1 MEFIYIFGRLIF
13 SISSNVYQKK
23 LSHSGL
29 HPFYIVAA
37 TYFVL
42 SLLAVPLLGIVNTGE
57 LNHAFWLNVLLASVL
72 DVGGWMFL
80 VMSLSKTDLS
90 VFGPL
95 NAYKVVFS
103 LLLAVVFLH
112 EIPSAQG
119 LIGVAVI
126 IIGSFFLTPATSTPS
141 ANRIF
146 SLLKDK
152 GVQARFLSIALFSIG
167 TIFLKNSVINGG
179 PLSTLIFW
187 SLLGL
192 PLILSSNLIFL
203 ADGLSVYLKA
213 SKQHIQTIFMIG
225 IMVFVM
231 QYCTLL
237 LLSKMLVAYA
247 LALFQLGMIIQ
258 VFVGHQVFN
267 EKHIPRKLLACLVM
281 MSGSILVLMTKS

>member
-1 MEFIYIFGRLIF
+1 MELAYIFGRLIL
-13 SISSNVYQKK
+13 SITSNVYQKK
-23 LSHSGL
+23 LSHIGL

-42 SLLAVPLLGIVNTGE
+42 SLLAVPLLGMINTGE
-57 LNHAFWLNVLLASVL
+57 LSHAFWLNVLLASLL
-72 DVGGWMFL
+72 DVGGWLFL

-103 LLLAVVFLH
+103 LLLAVIFLH

-126 IIGSFFLTPATSTPS
+126 IIGSFFLTPATNTPR

-179 PLSTLIFW
+179 PLATLIFW
-187 SLLGL
+187 SVLGL
-192 PLILSSNLIFL
+192 PLALLSNVIFVTGNVNVDL
-203 ADGLSVYLKA
+203 RA
-213 SKQHIQTIFMIG
+213 SRKHIHTIFMIG
-225 IMVFVM
+225 IMVLVM

-247 LALFQLGMIIQ
+247 LALFQLGMAIQ
-258 VFVGHQVFN
+258 VFVGHKVFN
-267 EKHIPRKLLACLVM
+267 EKHIARKLLACLVM
-281 MSGSILVLMTKS
+281 MSGSILVLMAKS

>member
-1 MEFIYIFGRLIF
+1 MELAYIFGRLIF
-13 SISSNVYQKK
+13 SITSNVY
-23 LSHSGL
+23 HIGL

-42 SLLAVPLLGIVNTGE
+42 SLLAIPLLGMINTGE
-57 LNHAFWLNVLLASVL
+57 LSHAFWLNVLLASVL

-103 LLLAVVFLH
+103 LLLAVIFLH

-126 IIGSFFLTPATSTPS
+126 IIGSFLLTPATNTPR

-179 PLSTLIFW
+179 PLATLVFW
-187 SLLGL
+187 SVLGL
-192 PLILSSNLIFL
+192 PLVLFSNVIFVT
-203 ADGLSVYLKA
+203 GSVNLDLRA
-213 SKQHIQTIFMIG
+213 SRKHIHTIFMIG
-225 IMVFVM
+225 IMVLVM

-247 LALFQLGMIIQ
+247 LALFQLGMVIQ
-258 VFVGHQVFN
+258 VFVGYKVFN
-267 EKHIPRKLLACLVM
+267 EKHIARKLLACLVM
-281 MSGSILVLMTKS
+281 MSGSILVLMAKP